1 MDTSTSVITAACL
14 RAGDVLSEATVRDAQ
29 SHGELL
35 APTLLRAMNEAGG
48 VPRDL
53 TRIVV
58 GVGPG
63 PFTGLR
69 VGMSTALV
77 MGHALGIPVVGVCSL
92 DAIASGVGDRYP
104 EFIVTTDARRKE
116 IYWARYAM
124 TEGRFQRISGPA
136 VSRASDLPVHVAAL
150 PAVGVG
156 PRLYPESLMAG
167 RGPLDVSAADLGR
180 LAARDDLLLAPEP
193 LYLRRPDAVPSAR
206 TPTFTAS
213 TR

>member
-14 RAGDVLSEATVRDAQ
+14 RAGDVLSEATVHDAQ

-35 APTLLRAMNEAGG
+35 APTVRRVMNEAEAGPG
-48 VPRDL
+48 DL
-53 TRIVV
+53 TRVVV

-69 VGMSTALV
+69 VGISTALV

-92 DAIASGVGDRYP
+92 DVIAAGVGDRYP
-104 EFIVTTDARRKE
+104 EFIVATDARRKE
-116 IYWARYAM
+116 IYWARYAV
-124 TEGRFQRISGPA
+124 TDGLCHRITGPL
-136 VSRASDLPVHVAAL
+136 VSRAGDLPADIAAL

-156 PRLYPESLMAG
+156 PLLYPESLTAG
-167 RGPLDVSAADLGR
+167 RGPLDVSAAALGA

-193 LYLRRPDAVPSAR
+193 LYLRRPDALPSAR

-213 TR
+213 P

>member
-1 MDTSTSVITAACL
+1 MDTSTSVVTAACL
-14 RAGDVLSEATVRDAQ
+14 RAGDVLSEVTLRDAQ

-35 APTLLRAMNEAGG
+35 APTLMRAINEAGG
-48 VPRDL
+48 MPGDL

-69 VGMSTALV
+69 VGISTALV

-92 DAIASGVGDRYP
+92 DVIASGVGDRYP
-104 EFIVTTDARRKE
+104 EFIVATDARRKE
-116 IYWARYAM
+116 VYWARYAV
-124 TEGRFQRISGPA
+124 TDGLCRRISGPE
-136 VSRASDLPVHVAAL
+136 VSRASDLPVDIAAL

-156 PRLYPESLMAG
+156 PQLYPESLTAG
-167 RGPLDVSAADLGR
+167 RGPLDVSAADLGC
-180 LAARDDLLLAPEP
+180 LAARDDLLMAPEP

-213 TR
+213 AR

>member
-14 RAGDVLSEATVRDAQ
+14 RGGIVLAERAVRDAQ

-35 APTLLRAMNEAGG
+35 APTLAAAMDEAGC
-48 VPRDL
+48 VPGDL
-53 TRIVV
+53 RRIVV

-69 VGMSTALV
+69 VGITTALV

-92 DAIASGVGDRYP
+92 DAIAAGVGERYP

-116 IYWARYAM
+116 VYWARYAVHD
-124 TEGRFQRISGPA
+124 GQFSRVSGPQ
-136 VSRASDLPVHVAAL
+136 VSRASDLPVDIAAL
-150 PAVGVG
+150 PAVGIG
-156 PRLYPESLMAG
+156 PQLYPESLRAG
-167 RGPLDVSAADLGR
+167 IGPSDVSAVSLGH
-180 LAARDDLLLAPEP
+180 LVAREDLLLPPDP

-206 TPTFTAS
+206 TPTFTPAP
-213 TR
+213 R

>member
-14 RAGDVLSEATVRDAQ
+14 RADIILAEVTVRDAQ

-35 APTLLRAMNEAGG
+35 APTLAAAMDEAGC
-48 VPRDL
+48 VPGDL
-53 TRIVV
+53 RRIVV

-69 VGMSTALV
+69 VGISTALV

-92 DAIASGVGDRYP
+92 DAIAAGVGDRYP

-116 IYWARYAM
+116 VYWARYAV
-124 TEGRFQRISGPA
+124 TGGQFARVSGPH
-136 VSRASDLPVHVAAL
+136 VCRAGDLPADIAAL
-150 PAVGVG
+150 PAVGAG
-156 PRLYPESLMAG
+156 PQLYPESLRPG
-167 RGPLDVSAADLGR
+167 VGPRDVSAASLGH
-180 LAARDDLLLAPEP
+180 LAAREDLLLAPDP

-206 TPTFTAS
+206 TPSFAPTP
-213 TR
+213 R

>member
-14 RAGDVLSEATVRDAQ
+14 RGGDALSEVTVRDGQ

-35 APTLLRAMNEAGG
+35 APTLVQAMNEAGTG
-48 VPRDL
+48 PSNL

-69 VGMSTALV
+69 VGISTALV
-77 MGHALGIPVVGVCSL
+77 MGHSLGIPVVGVCSL
-92 DAIASGVGDRYP
+92 DAIAAGVGDRYP

-116 IYWARYAM
+116 VYWARYAV
-124 TEGRFQRISGPA
+124 TDGRFSRISGPA
-136 VSRASDLPVHVAAL
+136 VSRASDLPSDLAAL

-156 PRLYPESLMAG
+156 AQLYPESLTAG
-167 RGPLDVSAADLGR
+167 RGPLDVSAADLGALVSR
-180 LAARDDLLLAPEP
+180 EDMLLPPEP

-206 TPTFTAS
+206 TPTFTAPS
-213 TR
+213 